1 MAAFAE
7 LFVDLQGNGAPRML
21 GYADQGSPFVHVRN
35 DPIAVEG
42 LVSEQCIEPAP
53 LDQRRDAEGVEATS
67 RHQHEA
73 HEAAQR
79 IGQRQY
85 LGRSAALGLAYRLT
99 CKRCLNRA
107 ELSG

>member
-1 MAAFAE
+1 M
-7 LFVDLQGNGAPRML
+7 
-21 GYADQGSPFVHVRN
+21 
-35 DPIAVEG
+35 
-42 LVSEQCIEPAP
+42 
-53 LDQRRDAEGVEATS
+53 S

-73 HEAAQR
+73 HEVAQR